1 MNYISFVYLIV
12 FIPLVLL
19 AYKIMPKRYR
29 GLVLLLA
36 SYVFFFMVSK
46 KLVVYLML
54 STVSIYFIG
63 ICLSSCKKN
72 YLEKEKNADDIKKL
86 KIAFTKRKRR
96 ILLIGIVFN
105 IGILVVLKYF
115 NFIASNINPILNL
128 LSSPSLLPELKFAL
142 PIGISFYTLQAVSYI
157 VDVYQEKIEADKKLP
172 RLALFMSFFPII
184 MEGPICR
191 YSDIAEDLYRGEPL
205 KYENV
210 TFGSQRVLWGLFKNI
225 VIADRLNLIV
235 KTIFDNYEKYGGI
248 VVILGAVCYT
258 FQLYMNFSGTIDITI
273 GISEIFGIKIPEN
286 FRQPFF
292 SKTAAEFWQR
302 WHITLG
308 TWFKDYI
315 FYPISL
321 TKFVKK
327 LGKKTRKKFGKH
339 IGQVIPS
346 MIALFAVWLSN
357 GLWHGDR
364 WSYIFFG
371 MYYFVLILLGKI
383 VEPLNHKVLAYLKID
398 KHNIFYRCIQT
409 IKMLIIVFTGELFF
423 RANGLKAGLSMF
435 KSIFTKFSWSDVT
448 DGTILNLG
456 ISYKDFGVLLAAL
469 IVVFIVG
476 IYNERG
482 VSIRKK
488 ISNWNI
494 FFRWSFY
501 YAALLIVIIF
511 GAYGEGYIPA
521 ELIYAGF

>member
-36 SYVFFFMVSK
+36 SYAFFFMVSK

-248 VVILGAVCYT
+248 VVIL
-258 FQLYMNFSGTIDITI
+258 
-273 GISEIFGIKIPEN
+273 
-286 FRQPFF
+286 
-292 SKTAAEFWQR
+292 
-302 WHITLG
+302 
-308 TWFKDYI
+308 
-315 FYPISL
+315 
-321 TKFVKK
+321 
-327 LGKKTRKKFGKH
+327 
-339 IGQVIPS
+339 
-346 MIALFAVWLSN
+346 
-357 GLWHGDR
+357 
-364 WSYIFFG
+364 
-371 MYYFVLILLGKI
+371 
-383 VEPLNHKVLAYLKID
+383 
-398 KHNIFYRCIQT
+398 
-409 IKMLIIVFTGELFF
+409 
-423 RANGLKAGLSMF
+423 
-435 KSIFTKFSWSDVT
+435 
-448 DGTILNLG
+448 
-456 ISYKDFGVLLAAL
+456 
-469 IVVFIVG
+469 
-476 IYNERG
+476 
-482 VSIRKK
+482 
-488 ISNWNI
+488 
-494 FFRWSFY
+494 
-501 YAALLIVIIF
+501 
-511 GAYGEGYIPA
+511 
-521 ELIYAGF
+521 

>member
-36 SYVFFFMVSK
+36 SYAFFFMVSK

-258 FQLYMNFSGTIDITI
+258 FQLYMNFSGTIDILSLI
-273 GISEIFGIKIPEN
+273 
-286 FRQPFF
+286 
-292 SKTAAEFWQR
+292 
-302 WHITLG
+302 HI
-308 TWFKDYI
+308 
-315 FYPISL
+315 
-321 TKFVKK
+321 
-327 LGKKTRKKFGKH
+327 
-339 IGQVIPS
+339 
-346 MIALFAVWLSN
+346 
-357 GLWHGDR
+357 
-364 WSYIFFG
+364 
-371 MYYFVLILLGKI
+371 
-383 VEPLNHKVLAYLKID
+383 
-398 KHNIFYRCIQT
+398 
-409 IKMLIIVFTGELFF
+409 
-423 RANGLKAGLSMF
+423 
-435 KSIFTKFSWSDVT
+435 
-448 DGTILNLG
+448 
-456 ISYKDFGVLLAAL
+456 
-469 IVVFIVG
+469 
-476 IYNERG
+476 
-482 VSIRKK
+482 
-488 ISNWNI
+488 
-494 FFRWSFY
+494 
-501 YAALLIVIIF
+501 
-511 GAYGEGYIPA
+511 
-521 ELIYAGF
+521 